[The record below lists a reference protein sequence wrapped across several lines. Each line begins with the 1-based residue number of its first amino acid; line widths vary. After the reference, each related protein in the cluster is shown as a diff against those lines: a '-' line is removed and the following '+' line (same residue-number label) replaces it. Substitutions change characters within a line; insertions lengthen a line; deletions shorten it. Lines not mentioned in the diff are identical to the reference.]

1 MVSLTSEEDTR
12 KVQTAVIGQ
21 AESDWPVF
29 LPYDHDDFD
38 QFMRGRTRD
47 DFYCGVL
54 LGGCG
59 KKLTPKRYTEKKCHF
74 AHRPPVHC
82 RRTETGEASA
92 DHLYI
97 GQALRRWLLR
107 QGYQDAELTYLD
119 PGSVHGGAVEV
130 RFGQGRSRLIRVQLA
145 RLSLR
150 EWQETRE
157 RLADRHTHVRW
168 AYGPY
173 CGLSHNE
180 VDAAGHAIRISC
192 RTEGGTREVY
202 VGMQYPDNSLAWSS
216 LTECRLS
223 NEGIITPRLDAE
235 PPAGST
241 PAPTPTPVAF
251 PLAPGTIAFTAA
263 TELPVPLP
271 DPDGAVVRLYEADLQ
286 PLGSAVV
293 RARITLPHAHPAPP
307 PHQLHVIYS
316 SAHLLPLTEAAPSEP
331 AWLIRADGASPL
343 PQQTDSRWPDLRPGS
358 PPPEPPPPTPTT
370 PEPASSTPRP
380 LPLGEAETIHA
391 FRSRLGVVA
400 RARGLINWETLVS
413 HAGAAPVDIT
423 PKERVRLLI
432 AVDHP
437 RADGKPVL
445 STLVKPAF
453 TPDAPAPYFAEV
465 LAGLGWR
472 SDLSE
477 SKVAEIWERE
487 RTTAYTLAGVAPTRA
502 QPSTGL
508 PEVKAGTAHVLNEAR
523 LVARFREH
531 LELVAK
537 GHGIIKWSTL
547 LKKQRISPS
556 TLSDQDRVRL
566 LAAVD
571 RSYVPGRRMLS
582 ALVKADGQT
591 PGPAPFFGDV
601 LAELGWKPDAA
612 TPTVEA
618 AWRAAVNRA
627 YARGTRAVPAAG
639 SAPADRP
646 TEEDRVRWSKLGT
659 TKAAVVVAVRR
670 ALIDA
675 ARRQVCVGWH
685 TLATAAGL
693 KSTDLTD
700 RAREAILISVD
711 SPPTYGV
718 LLSSLVVASEHTP
731 VPYFD
736 SILKRLG
743 RPHSLRPIE
752 LGRVRKTEQ
761 ARVFAAYSAT
771 STPDSKERT

>member
-1 MVSLTSEEDTR
+1 MVSPTSEEDTR

-38 QFMRGRTRD
+38 RFMRGRTRD

-97 GQALRRWLLR
+97 GQALRRWLVR
-107 QGYQDAELTYLD
+107 HGYQDAEVTYLD
-119 PGSVHGGAVEV
+119 PGAVHGGAVEV
-130 RFGQGRSRLIRVQLA
+130 QFGQGRSRVIRVQMA

-157 RLADRHTHVRW
+157 RLSGRHTHVHW

-192 RTEGGTREVY
+192 RTEGETREVY
-202 VGMQYPDNSLAWSS
+202 VGTQYPDNSLAWST

-223 NEGIITPRLDAE
+223 DAGIITPRLDAE
-235 PPAGST
+235 APASST
-241 PAPTPTPVAF
+241 PDPTPMPVAF

-263 TELPVPLP
+263 IELPASQTEL
-271 DPDGAVVRLYEADLQ
+271 DGPAVRLYEADLQ

-293 RARITLPHAHPAPP
+293 RARIALPDDHPAPP

-316 SAHLLPLTEAAPSEP
+316 SARLLPLTEAAPSDT
-331 AWLIRADGASPL
+331 AWLIHADGASPL
-343 PQQTDSRWPDLRPGS
+343 PQQTDSRWPDLRPAS
-358 PPPEPPPPTPTT
+358 PPYEPPPPAPTT
-370 PEPASSTPRP
+370 TEPAVPAPHP
-380 LPLGEAETIHA
+380 LPLGEAETIRV
-391 FRSRLGVVA
+391 FRSRLGDVA
-400 RARGLINWETLVS
+400 RTRGLINWETLIS
-413 HAGAAPVDIT
+413 HAGAAPGDIT
-423 PKERVRLLI
+423 PEERVRLLV

-445 STLVKPAF
+445 SALVNPALV
-453 TPDAPAPYFAEV
+453 PAAPAPYLAEV

-472 SDLSE
+472 ADLSE
-477 SKVAEIWERE
+477 AKVREIWERE
-487 RTTAYTLAGVAPTRA
+487 RRTAYALAESSPAQQ
-502 QPSTGL
+502 QPSAGRS
-508 PEVKAGTAHVLNEAR
+508 EAKAGTDHVLTEAR
-523 LVARFREH
+523 LVARLREH
-531 LELVAK
+531 LEVVAK
-537 GHGIIKWSTL
+537 GRGIIKWSTL
-547 LKKQRISPS
+547 LKKQHISPS
-556 TLSDQDRVRL
+556 TLSDEDRIRL

-591 PGPAPFFGDV
+591 PGPAPFFGDL
-601 LAELGWKPDAA
+601 LAALGWQPNAA

-618 AWRAAVNRA
+618 AWRTAVDHA
-627 YARGTRAVPAAG
+627 YARGTQAVPVART
-639 SAPADRP
+639 APA
-646 TEEDRVRWSKLGT
+646 EEDRVRWSKLGT
-659 TKAAVVVAVRR
+659 TKGAVVVAVRR

-685 TLATAAGL
+685 TLAAAAGL
-693 KSTDLTD
+693 KPTDLTD
-700 RAREAILISVD
+700 RAREAILVSVD

-736 SILKRLG
+736 AILKRLG
-743 RPHSLRPIE
+743 RPHGLRPIE
-752 LGRVRKTEQ
+752 LGQLRKTEQ
-761 ARVFAAYSAT
+761 ARAFAAYSAAADT
-771 STPDSKERT
+771 SNGPKERT

>member
-1 MVSLTSEEDTR
+1 MVSPTSEEDNR

-38 QFMRGRTRD
+38 RFMRSRTRD

-107 QGYQDAELTYLD
+107 QGYQDAEVTYLD
-119 PGSVHGGAVEV
+119 PGLVHGGAVEV

-150 EWQETRE
+150 EWQETRK
-157 RLADRHTHVRW
+157 RLADRHTHVHW

-192 RTEGGTREVY
+192 RTEGGTRAVY
-202 VGMQYPDNSLAWSS
+202 VGTQYSDNSLAWSA

-235 PPAGST
+235 PPASST
-241 PAPTPTPVAF
+241 PAPAPTSVAF

-263 TELPVPLP
+263 TELPAPHP
-271 DPDGAVVRLYEADLQ
+271 DPDGTAVRLYEADLQ
-286 PLGSAVV
+286 PLGSTVV

-343 PQQTDSRWPDLRPGS
+343 PQQTDSRWPDLRPAS
-358 PPPEPPPPTPTT
+358 QPSESPPPTPTT
-370 PEPASSTPRP
+370 TEPSTSTLLR
-380 LPLGEAETIHA
+380 LPLGEAETLRV
-391 FRSRLGVVA
+391 FRSKLELVA
-400 RARGLINWETLVS
+400 RAQGIVNWETLVS
-413 HAGAAPVDIT
+413 HAGATPADIT
-423 PKERVRLLI
+423 PEERVRLLI

-445 STLVKPAF
+445 SALVKPALA
-453 TPDAPAPYFAEV
+453 PDAPAPYFADV

-477 SKVAEIWERE
+477 AKVVEIWERE
-487 RTTAYTLAGVAPTRA
+487 RRTAYALVESTPARQ
-502 QPSTGL
+502 QPSAGL
-508 PEVKAGTAHVLNEAR
+508 SEAKAGSAPGLNEAR

-547 LKKQRISPS
+547 LKKQHISPS
-556 TLSDQDRVRL
+556 TLSDEDRVRL

-601 LAELGWKPDAA
+601 LTELGWTPDAA

-618 AWRAAVNRA
+618 AWRAAVDRA
-627 YARGTRAVPAAG
+627 YARGAQAVTVTPT
-639 SAPADRP
+639 APA
-646 TEEDRVRWSKLGT
+646 EKDRVRWGKLGT
-659 TKAAVVVAVRR
+659 TKAAVVMAVRR

-685 TLATAAGL
+685 TLAAAAGL
-693 KSTDLTD
+693 KPTDLTD
-700 RAREAILISVD
+700 RAREAILVSVD

-736 SILKRLG
+736 AILKHLG
-743 RPHSLRPIE
+743 RPHGLRPIE
-752 LGRVRKTEQ
+752 LGQLRKTEQ
-761 ARVFAAYSAT
+761 ARVFAAYSAAADT
-771 STPDSKERT
+771 ADDAKERT